1 MASTLLQLA
10 KYGHQ
15 LDGALNRY
23 KAAFYPQRYMDYRRW
38 LKQQNTIIPH
48 DQPLVVFDFRDSRI
62 DGPQGR
68 RFYCL
73 FIFFVR
79 AGFYPLLRENY
90 FFLGNIQDKYKKLCL
105 QEKFSILRHAQSS
118 LPAEYVLV
126 TDKWCSSLSRSASQV
141 ITLNYQSDYSPD
153 STCFPMPFPMFP
165 PVYAH
170 QQDLHLKQYRQQAR
184 PWNIFFGG
192 DANPEKYNKNSIRD
206 IYAKLS
212 RAQILDVMR
221 NNLDC
226 QGSYRELHSNT
237 ELDKIRNKTINGL
250 VVMNTRKCKV
260 EPINWLATLANSN
273 FFLACPGVRYPMSHN
288 LIEALAVG
296 SIPITQYP
304 EMFFPALEDG
314 KNCLVFNNE
323 QELLEKIRQA
333 IAMPAEQIISMR
345 NAAQVYYDTY
355 LKADTCI
362 KQLLAHH
369 PHNISLR
376 LLPFLKA
383 GGGFA

>member
-15 LDGALNRY
+15 LDGILNRY
-23 KAAFYPQRYMDYRRW
+23 KAALYPQRFMDYHRW
-38 LKQQNTIIPH
+38 LKQQSTAIPDNH
-48 DQPLVVFDFRDSRI
+48 PLVVFDFRDSRI

-73 FIFFVR
+73 FIFFIR
-79 AGFYPLLRENY
+79 AGFYPVLRENY

-105 QEKFSILRHAQSS
+105 QEKFSVLHQTQS
-118 LPAEYVLV
+118 LPEHYVLV
-126 TDKWCSSLSRSASQV
+126 TDKWYSRLARTATQIIS
-141 ITLNYQSDYSPD
+141 LNYQTDYSPD
-153 STCFPMPFPMFP
+153 SQCFPMPFPMFP

-170 QQDLHLKQYRQQAR
+170 QQDLQLASYRQQVR

-192 DANPEKYNKNSIRD
+192 DAEPDKYNKNSIRD

-212 RAQILDVMR
+212 RAHVLDTLR
-221 NNLDC
+221 NNLTHNT
-226 QGSYRELHSNT
+226 YRELNNNAD
-237 ELDKIRNKTINGL
+237 LDKALQENIRGL
-250 VVMNTRKCKV
+250 VIMNTRQCKV
-260 EPINWLATLANSN
+260 APINWLGTLANSN

-314 KNCLVFNNE
+314 KNCLVFSSE
-323 QELLEKIRQA
+323 TELLEKVQQA
-333 IAMPAEQIISMR
+333 MAMPAEQLSSMR
-345 NAAQVYYDTY
+345 YAAQNYYDTY
-355 LKADTCI
+355 LKPGACI
-362 KQLLAHH
+362 KQLLNHH
-369 PHNISLR
+369 PHKISLR